1 MSFKSLQKI
10 DEIDEWRQCTY
21 GNYWTI
27 SDVTSEDYTKAAQ
40 KCSGRNLNPQKGN
53 RGGNGGRGGNAGTPG
68 KG

>member
-1 MSFKSLQKI
+1 M
-10 DEIDEWRQCTY
+10 QCTY
-21 GNYWTI
+21 GSYWTF
-27 SDVTSEDYTKAAQ
+27 SDVTGEDYTKAAQ